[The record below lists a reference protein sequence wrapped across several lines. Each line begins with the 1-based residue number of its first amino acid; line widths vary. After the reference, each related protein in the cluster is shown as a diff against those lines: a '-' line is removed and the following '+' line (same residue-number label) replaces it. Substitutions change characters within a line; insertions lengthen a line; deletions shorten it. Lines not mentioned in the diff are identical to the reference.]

1 MKGELML
8 QYTESQELLYKEGV
22 KLLCE
27 NGTASCVLFQ
37 RKLAIGYE
45 DARFIY
51 DRMISEGVAVEYKQY
66 YIKPIG
72 KENSDEV

>member
-1 MKGELML
+1 ML
-8 QYTESQELLYKEGV
+8 QYTEKQELLYKEGL
-22 KLLCE
+22 KLLRE

-45 DARFIY
+45 DARLIY

-66 YIKPIG
+66 SIRPIG
-72 KENSDEV
+72 KENNNEV

>member
-1 MKGELML
+1 ME
-8 QYTESQELLYKEGV
+8 YTKRLELLYKEGL
-22 KLLCE
+22 KLLRE

-51 DRMISEGVAVEYKQY
+51 DRMISEGVAAEYKQY
-66 YIKPIG
+66 SIRPIR
-72 KENSDEV
+72 KENSDEA

>member
-1 MKGELML
+1 MMEC
-8 QYTESQELLYKEGV
+8 TERLELLYKEGL
-22 KLLCE
+22 KLLRE

-51 DRMISEGVAVEYKQY
+51 DRMINEGVATEYKQY
-66 YIKPIG
+66 SIRPIG

>member
-1 MKGELML
+1 MMEC
-8 QYTESQELLYKEGV
+8 TERLELLYKEGL
-22 KLLCE
+22 KLLRE

-45 DARFIY
+45 DARLIY

-66 YIKPIG
+66 SIRLIG
-72 KENSDEV
+72 KENDDEV

>member
-1 MKGELML
+1 MME
-8 QYTESQELLYKEGV
+8 YTIRQEILYKEGL
-22 KLLCE
+22 KLLRE
-27 NGTASCVLFQ
+27 NGTTSCVLFQ

-51 DRMISEGVAVEYKQY
+51 DRMIRDGVAEEYKQY
-66 YIKPIG
+66 SIRAIR

>member
-1 MKGELML
+1 MMDC
-8 QYTESQELLYKEGV
+8 TERLELLYKEGL
-22 KLLCE
+22 KLLRE

-45 DARFIY
+45 DARLIY

-66 YIKPIG
+66 SIRPIG
-72 KENSDEV
+72 KENDDEV

>member
-1 MKGELML
+1 MMEC
-8 QYTESQELLYKEGV
+8 TERLELLYKEGL
-22 KLLCE
+22 KLLRE

-45 DARFIY
+45 DARLIY

-66 YIKPIG
+66 SIRPIG